1 MNEIRADVIV
11 VGAGIAGAL
20 AATELARSGVSIV
33 LLESGTRVD
42 RAQAVQL
49 FRQSSARVP
58 EAPYPSLAY
67 APQPT
72 VLDLKGYYVQE
83 GPEPFG
89 STYERC
95 VGGSTWHWLGT
106 ALRLIPSDSR

>member
-49 FRQSSARVP
+49 FR
-58 EAPYPSLAY
+58 
-67 APQPT
+67 
-72 VLDLKGYYVQE
+72 
-83 GPEPFG
+83 
-89 STYERC
+89 
-95 VGGSTWHWLGT
+95 
-106 ALRLIPSDSR
+106 